1 MKLIKEYLKSPI
13 TSRLTSMTVFD
24 FFDGTH
30 TSNVVICI
38 HCNGGANSS
47 GIKYTGIFDKYDGF
61 GKTRLY
67 FFTSIG
73 DIEIISNAFTC
84 KIDIK
89 NASHQ
94 AIPFLLCWLRIL
106 NSQIHIDT
114 PIHIHVD

>member
-1 MKLIKEYLKSPI
+1 MV
-13 TSRLTSMTVFD
+13 VFG

-30 TSNVVICI
+30 TFNVLICI

-47 GIKYTGIFDKYDGF
+47 GIKYTGIFDKNDGF

-67 FFTSIG
+67 FFTSCG
-73 DIEIISNAFTC
+73 DIEIMSNAFTC

-94 AIPFLLCWLRIL
+94 PIPFLLCWLRIL
-106 NSQIHIDT
+106 NSRYTDIFASMMFERKKININFFTFPGFQELQ
-114 PIHIHVD
+114 